1 MRTTSHTFS
10 CHTSQPGMW
19 AGVAAPGRE
28 TTTSITLPT
37 TRWAQPPPPS
47 PSLPLQVG
55 PDELRR
61 NALLQLLVHLGKRD
75 AFNELRTQ
83 QQVRGGGRLAP

>member
-1 MRTTSHTFS
+1 M
-10 CHTSQPGMW
+10 
-19 AGVAAPGRE
+19 
-28 TTTSITLPT
+28 
-37 TRWAQPPPPS
+37 
-47 PSLPLQVG
+47 G